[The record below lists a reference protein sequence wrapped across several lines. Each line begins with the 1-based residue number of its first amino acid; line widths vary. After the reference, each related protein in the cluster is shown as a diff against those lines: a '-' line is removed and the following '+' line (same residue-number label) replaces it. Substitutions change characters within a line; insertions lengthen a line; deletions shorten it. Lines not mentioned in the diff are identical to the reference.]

1 MMWVFFES
9 SVDPSYY
16 CCLAQVF
23 GTNPFCVSAPA
34 ALPSDRY
41 LLDMS
46 TSAVA
51 VGKIEM
57 QLRKG
62 EPLPSRGWALGRD
75 ERQSRYWN
83 KMSMPWSLKM
93 KGQVA

>member
-1 MMWVFFES
+1 MKGLFFRNCFYGWMFTAAFRN
-9 SVDPSYY
+9 VM
-16 CCLAQVF
+16 QVF

-34 ALPSDRY
+34 AQASDRY

-75 ERQSRYWN
+75 D
-83 KMSMPWSLKM
+83 
-93 KGQVA
+93 QVGSIG

>member
-1 MMWVFFES
+1 MHVPIFNHNWAFRLKLFLLDGYLLLS
-9 SVDPSYY
+9 SAML
-16 CCLAQVF
+16 CNNAMQVF

-34 ALPSDRY
+34 AQASDRY

-75 ERQSRYWN
+75 D
-83 KMSMPWSLKM
+83 
-93 KGQVA
+93 QVGIG